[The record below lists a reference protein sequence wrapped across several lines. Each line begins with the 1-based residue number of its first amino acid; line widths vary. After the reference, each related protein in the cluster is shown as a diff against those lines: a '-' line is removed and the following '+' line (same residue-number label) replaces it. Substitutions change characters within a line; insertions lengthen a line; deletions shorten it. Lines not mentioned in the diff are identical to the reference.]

1 MKQTPHQS
9 KILVFYQRFFYK
21 NSSMIENLDANYLMD
36 SNVIEGVMMEN
47 RGRLTA
53 ISVLSGVVNLS
64 NCQITLAYLT
74 TFTNI
79 IVHAIYCESAC
90 VILES
95 VLIKGNKE
103 FLTTGN
109 KISNCRVICF

>member
-1 MKQTPHQS
+1 
-9 KILVFYQRFFYK
+9 
-21 NSSMIENLDANYLMD
+21 MIENLDANYLMD
-36 SNVIEGVMMEN
+36 ANVIEGVMIEN

-79 IVHAIYCESAC
+79 VVHAVYCENAC

-103 FLTTGN
+103 FLTTGKTVN
-109 KISNCRVICF
+109 KYEHT